1 MPLSWE
7 SIWPYRSSI
16 SSIPMSNND
25 NFAQIPFIPDAPEYR
40 NDSKTSNSTFS
51 FSYKRYVTSDG
62 GVKEV

>member
-1 MPLSWE
+1 
-7 SIWPYRSSI
+7 
-16 SSIPMSNND
+16 MSNND